1 MANIT
6 SVSNKQE
13 FGLGSI
19 ATKLVLYTSLLKPR
33 VMSLSIFTSFV
44 GMIIAPG
51 SLSFTTGL
59 LAILAISIG
68 SGASGALNMW
78 YERDTD
84 KLMNRTKDRA
94 LPTNQI
100 SANGALIYGITLS
113 IIAVSMLYLVSNLAA
128 AGLLLMTI
136 CFYIFVYTIWLKKR
150 TPQNIVIGGAA
161 GAFPPMIGWAVVT
174 GGISTEICLLFMLI
188 FLWTP
193 PHFWALALYKSDDYK
208 KAGIPMMPLIVGERK
223 TINLIIAYSI
233 TLLPL
238 TLIMSSYYS
247 LFFGVS
253 STALSI
259 FFIYLAFDLK
269 RSWLKDGLLERKAQM
284 LFYFSIIYLFNIFSI
299 LLIDNLL
306 WNIYRWIKK

>member
-6 SVSNKQE
+6 SVSDKQE

-51 SLSFTTGL
+51 SLSFTSGL

-128 AGLLLMTI
+128 AGLLLLTI

-306 WNIYRWIKK
+306 WNIY

>member
-19 ATKLVLYTSLLKPR
+19 ATKLALYISLLKPR

-100 SANGALIYGITLS
+100 SANGALIYGIALS

-128 AGLLLMTI
+128 AGLLLLTI

-306 WNIYRWIKK
+306 WNIY

>member
-19 ATKLVLYTSLLKPR
+19 ATKLALYISLLKPR

-128 AGLLLMTI
+128 AGLLLITI

-306 WNIYRWIKK
+306 WNIY

>member
-19 ATKLVLYTSLLKPR
+19 ATKLALYISLLKPR

-113 IIAVSMLYLVSNLAA
+113 IIAISMLYLVSNLAA
-128 AGLLLMTI
+128 AGLLLLTI

-306 WNIYRWIKK
+306 WNIY

>member
-19 ATKLVLYTSLLKPR
+19 AIKLVLYTSLLKPR

-51 SLSFTTGL
+51 SLSFTSGL

-306 WNIYRWIKK
+306 WNIY

>member
-19 ATKLVLYTSLLKPR
+19 ATKLALYISLLKPR

-51 SLSFTTGL
+51 SLSFTSGL

-128 AGLLLMTI
+128 AGLLLLTI

-174 GGISTEICLLFMLI
+174 GGVSTEICLLFMLI

-284 LFYFSIIYLFNIFSI
+284 LFYFSIIYPFNIFSI

-306 WNIYRWIKK
+306 WNIY

>member
-128 AGLLLMTI
+128 AGLLLLTI

-306 WNIYRWIKK
+306 RNIY

>member
-59 LAILAISIG
+59 LAIIAISIG

-128 AGLLLMTI
+128 AGLLLITI

-174 GGISTEICLLFMLI
+174 GGVSTEICLLFMLI

-306 WNIYRWIKK
+306 WNIY

>member
-13 FGLGSI
+13 FRLGSV
-19 ATKLVLYTSLLKPR
+19 ATKLVLYASLLKPR

-100 SANGALIYGITLS
+100 SANGALIYGIILS
-113 IIAVSMLYLVSNLAA
+113 IIAVSMLYMVSNLAA
-128 AGLLLMTI
+128 AGLLLLTI

-174 GGISTEICLLFMLI
+174 GGVSTEICLLFMLI

-306 WNIYRWIKK
+306 WNIY

>member
-19 ATKLVLYTSLLKPR
+19 ATKLALYISLLKPR

-51 SLSFTTGL
+51 SLSFTSGL

-113 IIAVSMLYLVSNLAA
+113 MIAVSMLYLVSNLAA
-128 AGLLLMTI
+128 AGLLLLTI

-306 WNIYRWIKK
+306 WNIY

>member
-19 ATKLVLYTSLLKPR
+19 ATKLALYTSLLKPR

-51 SLSFTTGL
+51 SLSFTSGL

-128 AGLLLMTI
+128 AGLLLLTI

-174 GGISTEICLLFMLI
+174 GGVSTEICLLFMLI

-247 LFFGVS
+247 LFFGIS

-306 WNIYRWIKK
+306 WNIY

>member
-59 LAILAISIG
+59 LAIIAISIG

-100 SANGALIYGITLS
+100 SANGALIYGIALS

-174 GGISTEICLLFMLI
+174 GGVSTEICLLFMLI

-193 PHFWALALYKSDDYK
+193 PHFWALALYKSEDYK

-259 FFIYLAFDLK
+259 FFIYLAYDLK
-269 RSWLKDGLLERKAQM
+269 RSWLKDGLFERKAQM
-284 LFYFSIIYLFNIFSI
+284 LFYFSIVYLFNIFSI

-306 WNIYRWIKK
+306 WNIY

>member
-19 ATKLVLYTSLLKPR
+19 ATKLVLYISLLKPR

-128 AGLLLMTI
+128 AGLLLLTI

-174 GGISTEICLLFMLI
+174 GGVSTEICLLFMLI

-269 RSWLKDGLLERKAQM
+269 RSWLKDGSLERKAQM

-306 WNIYRWIKK
+306 WNIY

>member
-19 ATKLVLYTSLLKPR
+19 ATKLALYTSLLKPR

-84 KLMNRTKDRA
+84 NLMNRTKDRG

-306 WNIYRWIKK
+306 WNIY

>member
-13 FGLGSI
+13 FGLSSI

-128 AGLLLMTI
+128 AGLLLLTI

-208 KAGIPMMPLIVGERK
+208 NAGIPMMPLIVGERK

-284 LFYFSIIYLFNIFSI
+284 LFYFSIIYLFNIFSV

-306 WNIYRWIKK
+306 WNIY

>member
-19 ATKLVLYTSLLKPR
+19 ATKLALYTSLLKPR

-51 SLSFTTGL
+51 SLSFTSGL

-128 AGLLLMTI
+128 AGLLLLTI

-284 LFYFSIIYLFNIFSI
+284 LIYFSIIYLFNIFSI

-306 WNIYRWIKK
+306 WNIY

>member
-19 ATKLVLYTSLLKPR
+19 ATKLALYISLLKPR

-51 SLSFTTGL
+51 SLSFKTGL

-128 AGLLLMTI
+128 AGLLLLTI

-174 GGISTEICLLFMLI
+174 GGVSTEICLLFMLI

-306 WNIYRWIKK
+306 WNIY

>member
-1 MANIT
+1 MANVT

-306 WNIYRWIKK
+306 WNIY

>member
-19 ATKLVLYTSLLKPR
+19 ATKLALYTSLLKPR

-128 AGLLLMTI
+128 AALLLLTI

-306 WNIYRWIKK
+306 WNVY

>member
-19 ATKLVLYTSLLKPR
+19 ATKLALYISLLKPR

-51 SLSFTTGL
+51 SLSFTSGL

-128 AGLLLMTI
+128 AGLLLLTI

-306 WNIYRWIKK
+306 WNIY

>member
-51 SLSFTTGL
+51 SLSFTSGL

-128 AGLLLMTI
+128 AGLLLLTI

-269 RSWLKDGLLERKAQM
+269 RSWLKDGLLC
-284 LFYFSIIYLFNIFSI
+284 
-299 LLIDNLL
+299 LLYTSPSPRDFEAS
-306 WNIYRWIKK
+306 RMPSSA

>member
-19 ATKLVLYTSLLKPR
+19 ATKLVLYISLLKPR

-78 YERDTD
+78 YEKDTD

-128 AGLLLMTI
+128 AALLLMTI

-174 GGISTEICLLFMLI
+174 GGVSTEICLLFMLI

-306 WNIYRWIKK
+306 WNIY

>member
-19 ATKLVLYTSLLKPR
+19 ATKLVLYSSLLKPR

-128 AGLLLMTI
+128 AGLLLLTI

-174 GGISTEICLLFMLI
+174 GGVSTEICLLFMLI

-208 KAGIPMMPLIVGERK
+208 RAGIPMMPLIVGERK

-306 WNIYRWIKK
+306 WNIY

>member
-1 MANIT
+1 
-6 SVSNKQE
+6 
-13 FGLGSI
+13 
-19 ATKLVLYTSLLKPR
+19 
-33 VMSLSIFTSFV
+33 MSLSIFTSFV

-128 AGLLLMTI
+128 AGLLLLTI

-269 RSWLKDGLLERKAQM
+269 RSWLKDGSLERKAQM

-306 WNIYRWIKK
+306 WNIY

>member
-19 ATKLVLYTSLLKPR
+19 ATKLALYISLLKPR

-51 SLSFTTGL
+51 SLSFTSGL

-100 SANGALIYGITLS
+100 SANGALIFGITLS

-128 AGLLLMTI
+128 AGLLLLTI

-208 KAGIPMMPLIVGERK
+208 KAGFPMMPLIVGERK

-269 RSWLKDGLLERKAQM
+269 RSWLKDGLPERKAQM

-306 WNIYRWIKK
+306 WNIY

>member
-19 ATKLVLYTSLLKPR
+19 ATKLVLYISLLKPR

-100 SANGALIYGITLS
+100 SANGALIYGIILS

-128 AGLLLMTI
+128 AGLLLLTI

-208 KAGIPMMPLIVGERK
+208 NAGIPMMPLIVGERK

-306 WNIYRWIKK
+306 WNIY

>member
-19 ATKLVLYTSLLKPR
+19 ATKLALYTSLLKPR

-51 SLSFTTGL
+51 SLSFTTAL

-113 IIAVSMLYLVSNLAA
+113 IIAVSMLYFVSNLAA
-128 AGLLLMTI
+128 AGLLLLTI

-306 WNIYRWIKK
+306 WNIY

>member
-19 ATKLVLYTSLLKPR
+19 ATKLALYISLLKPR

-51 SLSFTTGL
+51 SLSFKTGL

-128 AGLLLMTI
+128 AGLLLLTI

-306 WNIYRWIKK
+306 WNIY

>member
-13 FGLGSI
+13 FGLGSV

-100 SANGALIYGITLS
+100 SANGALIYGIALS

-128 AGLLLMTI
+128 AGLLLLTI

-174 GGISTEICLLFMLI
+174 GGVSTEICLLFMLI

-306 WNIYRWIKK
+306 WNIY

>member
-13 FGLGSI
+13 FGLSSI
-19 ATKLVLYTSLLKPR
+19 ATKLVLYISLLKPR

-51 SLSFTTGL
+51 SLSFTSGL

-128 AGLLLMTI
+128 AGLLLITI

-174 GGISTEICLLFMLI
+174 GGVSTEICLLFMLI

-208 KAGIPMMPLIVGERK
+208 RAGIPMMPLIVGERK

-299 LLIDNLL
+299 LLIDNVL
-306 WNIYRWIKK
+306 WNIY